1 MFCSN
6 CGQLLKEG
14 SKFCSNCGA
23 KVAQPVFTAP
33 AETEEPVAVEPAVEE
48 VVRTAEVPE
57 VDPEPVQTETGIEEP
72 VVSEP
77 EPAVEAPVEEPVTP
91 VVEEPVEA
99 PVVEPVS
106 EPAPEVSAPEPEP
119 VKETVMPAEP
129 VKTPEPKKK
138 KLSPLMIAGIVLAL
152 LVACFG
158 IYNILPSTKFN
169 RAVKAAETF
178 YEQSDYASA
187 AEEYIK
193 ALTIR
198 PQDAEISE
206 AASEVAINRS
216 AQLLGDGD
224 AEGSLQILERM
235 LPLVAEEY
243 TPYMKEMA
251 AESYRQMSTELLD
264 LEDFDSAIALLMEGA
279 DKGYDLADDISDA
292 EKLKEYQGVKE
303 KEVAFLK
310 TLVPLLDAEDYEGAL
325 DAINGQLADLKFD
338 YLQYGMPKPV
348 ITDVSGSKYKKI
360 GLYHENE
367 YFTVYYGD
375 YDGTSRDGTG
385 IYLLTDSGGIF
396 TLKCRTYVVGD
407 WDNDAPNGNMRETK
421 KIYSGDELVIDQV
434 RIGPV
439 TEGIY
444 NGDFEIIRD
453 GMSFYGSYS
462 NGKINVLD
470 ETDPNGEANRVT
482 MYNNDHSQWLYYT
495 DDASYNKTFGLIGWG
510 SQ

>member
-48 VVRTAEVPE
+48 EVVRTAEVPE
-57 VDPEPVQTETGIEEP
+57 TDPEPVQTETVTEEP

-77 EPAVEAPVEEPVTP
+77 EPAVEEPEEAPVEEPVAPVAEEAAETP
-91 VVEEPVEA
+91 AAEEPV
-99 PVVEPVS
+99 VS
-106 EPAPEVSAPEPEP
+106 EPAPEVRAPEP
-119 VKETVMPAEP
+119 EP

-152 LVACFG
+152 LAACFG
-158 IYNILPSTKFN
+158 IYNILPSTKYN
-169 RAVKAAETF
+169 RAVKAAEAF

-198 PQDAEISE
+198 PQDEEISE
-206 AASEVAINRS
+206 AASEAVINRS
-216 AQLLGDGD
+216 AQLLGEGD

-235 LPLVAEEY
+235 IPLVAEED
-243 TPYMKEMA
+243 TPYLKEMA

-279 DKGYDLADDISDA
+279 DKGYDLADDISEA
-292 EKLKEYQGVKE
+292 EKLKEYQSVKE

-325 DAINGQLADLKFD
+325 DAISGKLADLKFD

-348 ITDVSGSKYKKI
+348 ITDVSGTKYKKI

-396 TLKCRTYVVGD
+396 TLKCRSYVVGD

-434 RIGPV
+434 RSGPV
-439 TEGIY
+439 KEGIY
-444 NGDFEIIRD
+444 NGDFEILRD
-453 GMSFYGSYS
+453 GMSFYGSYTD
-462 NGKINVLD
+462 GKINVID